1 VLQDKRSDLEAEKRK
16 LLLERKLT
24 VSTAESCTGGYL
36 AHQITS
42 VPGSS
47 AYYIGSIISY
57 DNRIKTDELG
67 VKQET
72 LDTVGA
78 VSEETVRQM
87 AEGVRKR
94 LKTDIGLATSGV
106 AGPDGGTP
114 EKPVGTVWIACAFE
128 GQTFTRKLQLTT
140 DRQINIHASALHT
153 LNLLRTSLMEMEALA

>member
-1 VLQDKRSDLEAEKRK
+1 
-16 LLLERKLT
+16 
-24 VSTAESCTGGYL
+24 YL
-36 AHQITS
+36 AHEITS

-47 AYYIGSIISY
+47 AYYMGSIISY
-57 DNRIKTDELG
+57 DNRIKTEELG
-67 VKQET
+67 VKQQT